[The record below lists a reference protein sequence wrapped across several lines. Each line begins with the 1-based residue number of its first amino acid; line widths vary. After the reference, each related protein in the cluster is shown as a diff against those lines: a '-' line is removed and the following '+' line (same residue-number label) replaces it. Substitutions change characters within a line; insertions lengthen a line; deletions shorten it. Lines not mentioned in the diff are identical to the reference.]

1 MEPATER
8 PLRPATGLPA
18 KPWFAQH
25 AIGLATL
32 VLGAIGFAVVAF
44 SQDALWSMPDWRLTV
59 PFFVATVAGTVV
71 SLARREGLPV
81 LPLAGLGLAAVT
93 LVLGWFLVM
102 AAIVAVT
109 AILIL
114 ILSAVM

>member
-1 MEPATER
+1 MEPAS
-8 PLRPATGLPA
+8 PL
-18 KPWFAQH
+18 KPSTRAPGNWFAQH

-32 VLGAIGFAVVAF
+32 AIGAVALMVVTLQ
-44 SQDALWSMPDWRLTV
+44 QDELWSMPDWRLTM
-59 PFFVATVAGTVV
+59 PFFVATLAGTLV

-102 AAIVAVT
+102 AAIVVVT
-109 AILIL
+109 AIIIL
-114 ILSAVM
+114 IMSAVM